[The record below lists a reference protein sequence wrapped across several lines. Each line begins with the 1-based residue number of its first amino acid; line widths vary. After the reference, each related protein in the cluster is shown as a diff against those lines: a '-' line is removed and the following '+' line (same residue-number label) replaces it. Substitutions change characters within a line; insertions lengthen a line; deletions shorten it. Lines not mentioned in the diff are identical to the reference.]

1 MHQAIRRIKTRR
13 PENLR
18 STCSTGEA
26 STGISL
32 DLLLGKTEKA
42 LVKERCEDRDDCDD
56 HERGDS
62 IELIQLRKVV
72 QEKFEDSDAKQ
83 SETRVSHRP
92 DRLTDPNNQKQQR
105 EQRPRDAVT
114 HVAREVSRKLKRK
127 RGHARPAEVIGNLD
141 VQQQKRENGAERVK

>member
-1 MHQAIRRIKTRR
+1 MHQAIQRIKTPR

-18 STCSTGEA
+18 STRSTGEA

-42 LVKERCEDRDDCDD
+42 LVKERREDRDDCDD
-56 HERGDS
+56 DERGDS

-83 SETRVSHRP
+83 SETRVSHRS
-92 DRLTDPNNQKQQR
+92 DRLTDPNNQQQQR
-105 EQRPRDAVT
+105 EQRPRDAVA
-114 HVAREVSRKLKRK
+114 HVAREVSRKLKRE